1 VLVTRTWLSEAEV
14 DEVWARWRSGQ
25 AVRVLSREMRRHPS
39 TVRDLL
45 KRCGGIRPAP
55 RRRPGLRL
63 SLSEREEISRGLAA
77 GWSLRSIA
85 ARLGRA
91 PSTVSREVAAAG
103 GRCRY
108 RAVAADRGAWSRACR
123 PKETKLAR
131 CPGLASIVEDKL
143 EDEWS
148 PEQIAGWLRR
158 RFPTVRMA
166 QVSHETIYRSL
177 FVQSRRELR
186 KELTQHLRTKR
197 VMRRPRGQR
206 QPDGRG
212 GRPGI
217 LRISERPAEVA
228 DRAVPGHWEGDL
240 VFGKYLSSIATLV
253 ERSTRYVQL
262 VALPDGHRAEI
273 VADALAESVQTLPR
287 QLVKT
292 LTWDQ
297 GTEMAD
303 HPRFTVATGVQV
315 YFCDPKSPWQRG
327 SNENTNG
334 LLRQYLPRTVDMRT
348 ITQDD
353 LDAIAAKLNRR
364 PRQTL
369 GFQSPSEALAEVLR

>member
-1 VLVTRTWLSEAEV
+1 MLVTRTWLSEVEA

-25 AVRVLSREMRRHPS
+25 AVRMLSREMRRHPS

-45 KRCGGIRPAP
+45 KRCGGIRPVP
-55 RRRPGLRL
+55 RRRPELRL
-63 SLSEREEISRGLAA
+63 SLAEREEISRGLAA
-77 GWSLRSIA
+77 EWSLRQIA
-85 ARLGRA
+85 AGLGRA
-91 PSTVSREVAAAG
+91 PSTVSREVGAGG

-108 RAVAADRGAWSRACR
+108 RAVVADRSAWARACR

-131 CPGLASIVEDKL
+131 SPALASMVEDKL

-186 KELTQHLRTKR
+186 KELTTHLRTKR
-197 VMRRPRGQR
+197 AMRRPRGQR
-206 QPDGRG
+206 QPDARG
-212 GRPGI
+212 VRSGI
-217 LRISERPAEVA
+217 LRISQRPAEVA

-262 VALPDGHRAEI
+262 VALPEGHRAEL
-273 VADALAESVQTLPR
+273 VADALAESVRTLPR

-348 ITQDD
+348 ITQGH
-353 LDAIAAKLNRR
+353 LDTIAAKLNRR

-369 GFQSPSEALAEVLR
+369 GFQTPSEALAEVLR